1 MIKNNPHLLNE
12 IKSMFL
18 WCRDSMIKSFFE
30 GIIGKLWCD
39 NYVKP
44 NTAAIFVGDFAYLS
58 GQPCA
63 HKELIEILQI
73 KDNHLVI
80 IPQSDDWYPTLLNAG
95 LELKKTL
102 RYHTVIPKNGFSSEN
117 LKRIENKI
125 NEIQGAVLKKAEEK
139 DYYLLKKCTWEN
151 AFVSNFKNYDD
162 YSRHGFGYII
172 YINEEIASCTSTFG
186 YYSKGVEIQVA
197 TNPKYRQKGLAQ
209 ICSAAFISHALT
221 LNKIPHWDAGN
232 KFSLKIAQKLGY
244 AADGEYTAYEKY

>member
-63 HKELIEILQI
+63 HKELIEILQR

-80 IPQSDDWYPTLLNAG
+80 IPQSDDWYQTLLNAG
-95 LELKKTL
+95 LDLKKTL
-102 RYHTVIPKNGFSSEN
+102 RYHTAIPKNGFFIR
-117 LKRIENKI
+117 K
-125 NEIQGAVLKKAEEK
+125 
-139 DYYLLKKCTWEN
+139 
-151 AFVSNFKNYDD
+151 F
-162 YSRHGFGYII
+162 
-172 YINEEIASCTSTFG
+172 
-186 YYSKGVEIQVA
+186 A
-197 TNPKYRQKGLAQ
+197 T
-209 ICSAAFISHALT
+209 H
-221 LNKIPHWDAGN
+221 
-232 KFSLKIAQKLGY
+232 
-244 AADGEYTAYEKY
+244 